1 MEYSFFVLLMAVL
14 SLVIFIPVYF
24 FIRNVKLIKLGFV
37 AIEITLLGGIL
48 SFKSTDSLVAMVISH
63 LLLCMGMLL
72 IFYLAIKKE

>member
-1 MEYSFFVLLMAVL
+1 MEYSFFVLLMAVF

>member
-48 SFKSTDSLVAMVISH
+48 SFKSPDSLVAMVISH